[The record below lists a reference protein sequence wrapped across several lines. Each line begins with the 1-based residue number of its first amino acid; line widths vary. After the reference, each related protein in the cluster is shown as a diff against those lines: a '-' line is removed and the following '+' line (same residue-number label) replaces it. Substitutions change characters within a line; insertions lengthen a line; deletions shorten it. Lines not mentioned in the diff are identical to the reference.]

1 MTDWL
6 RAYFGI
12 CPQCGEDKFIGH
24 GPLCGDC
31 YSKPDTFYED
41 ARQEALT
48 LALGQ
53 VQCSAPE
60 GHDYYV
66 ALERPCDHCGAAL

>member
-1 MTDWL
+1 MDWL
-6 RAYFGI
+6 RAPFGI

-31 YSKPDTFYED
+31 YSKPDAFYED

-48 LALGQ
+48 ESLGQ
-53 VQCSAPE
+53 VQCPSE
-60 GHDYYV
+60 
-66 ALERPCDHCGAAL
+66 DHWLLDIKGDRCARCMAVL